1 MGVWLRTV
9 SRYHDTANITKPT
22 KELNRGKR
30 KIYYILV
37 QIDKIFIFEEYMCC
51 QSATSQQ
58 QSPPSAW
65 YCKTVPTVNPWKV
78 NFISGTLQLT
88 QPGCSIWKFLF
99 LNMQFSSLTLG
110 TFEIFRLAKLISD
123 NIVYFLPRNVDMDQ
137 VSVFRISQTCNVI
150 CTLTYFV
157 WPWMSECSCPT
168 GLATPRWDRSLC
180 TQTLIL
186 VMSIVL

>member
-58 QSPPSAW
+58 QSPPSA
-65 YCKTVPTVNPWKV
+65 
-78 NFISGTLQLT
+78 
-88 QPGCSIWKFLF
+88 
-99 LNMQFSSLTLG
+99 
-110 TFEIFRLAKLISD
+110 
-123 NIVYFLPRNVDMDQ
+123 
-137 VSVFRISQTCNVI
+137 
-150 CTLTYFV
+150 
-157 WPWMSECSCPT
+157 
-168 GLATPRWDRSLC
+168 
-180 TQTLIL
+180 
-186 VMSIVL
+186 